1 MALMISYSQLKTLLN
16 KSKQK
21 LRKISAAQ
29 NLTKTKNIWYCE
41 IVNTFV
47 CIYKMSKN
55 TKTIENIDKY
65 PPTEDGWE

>member
-1 MALMISYSQLKTLLN
+1 MALMISFSQLKTLIN
-16 KSKQK
+16 KSKQQ
-21 LRKISAAQ
+21 LRKISAVQ
-29 NLTKTKNIWYCE
+29 NLTKTKICYCE